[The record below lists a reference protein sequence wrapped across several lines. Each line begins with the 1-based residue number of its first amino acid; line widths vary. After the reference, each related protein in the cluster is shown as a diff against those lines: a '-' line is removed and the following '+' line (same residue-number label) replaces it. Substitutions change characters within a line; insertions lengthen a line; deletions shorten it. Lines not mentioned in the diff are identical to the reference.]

1 MTNGETMMC
10 LLIACGTIAS
20 LAAGYCLHMRAVVLD
35 ILRSEKKRLQA
46 WADERAERLAEERVT
61 ELLRHLRINVPVTL
75 INESGIDWGDGK
87 EKAHDAENENVA
99 A

>member
-1 MTNGETMMC
+1 MKNSEIMMC
-10 LLIACGTIAS
+10 LVIACGTIAS

-75 INESGIDWGDGK
+75 VNESSIDWGE
-87 EKAHDAENENVA
+87 EKKDDAENEKVA

>member
-1 MTNGETMMC
+1 MKNSEIMMC
-10 LLIACGTIAS
+10 LVIACGTIGA

-35 ILRSEKKRLQA
+35 ILRSEKKRLLA

-75 INESGIDWGDGK
+75 INESGIDWGEDNDDCK
-87 EKAHDAENENVA
+87 NEDVA

>member
-1 MTNGETMMC
+1 MKNSEIMMC
-10 LLIACGTIAS
+10 LVIACGAIAS
-20 LAAGYCLHMRAVVLD
+20 LAAGYCLHMRAVAID
-35 ILRSEKKRLQA
+35 IIRSEKKRLQA

-75 INESGIDWGDGK
+75 VNESSIDWGEDTKDDGK
-87 EKAHDAENENVA
+87 NENVA

>member
-10 LLIACGTIAS
+10 LLIACGTIGA

-35 ILRSEKKRLQA
+35 ILRSEKKRLRA
-46 WADERAERLAEERVT
+46 WAEQRAEIMAEERLT

-75 INESGIDWGDGK
+75 INESGIDWGEGK
-87 EKAHDAENENVA
+87 KDDAENENVA